1 MKVLKTGKIEQV
13 LDRLAQQADVYAPML
28 RGQQSGFFSWR
39 SYDEDYDDLMFDIL
53 NVYQPPKD
61 IVLPQTEKMYK
72 NSSLCSMIWGLLLNQ
87 WVWL

>member
-1 MKVLKTGKIEQV
+1 MKVLKTSKIEQV

-61 IVLPQTEKMYK
+61 IVLPQTEKML
-72 NSSLCSMIWGLLLNQ
+72 SLIHI
-87 WVWL
+87 